1 MRVGVCVC
9 RVNLR
14 FHLCVRVIASR
25 PVVWY
30 GRFFL
35 EKKKRSEI
43 HHKNFISNTRTFHS
57 FQIKKCTKNWQVL
70 FFLKTT
76 LRCTLCFWTHTRTV
90 QLSCPLWSHSVPRCT
105 ILTYADFVSLFLL
118 HSSCACQF
126 SPIVNI
132 SKRSSWFTQ
141 HQLDQ
146 M

>member
-9 RVNLR
+9 RVHLR
-14 FHLCVRVIASR
+14 FQLCVHVIVSR
-25 PVVWY
+25 CPVVGC

-35 EKKKRSEI
+35 EKRSEI
-43 HHKNFISNTRTFHS
+43 HHKNFISNTRIFHS

-90 QLSCPLWSHSVPRCT
+90 QLSCPLWSHSDPRCT

-118 HSSCACQF
+118 HSSCACQV

-132 SKRSSWFTQ
+132 SKQSSWFTR
-141 HQLDQ
+141 HWPDL